1 MESGIR
7 QLFSLSVALGWVYP
21 AWQKRRRVLALIGV
35 VFASAMHNSAVVM
48 MLLPLLFWK
57 EGKLFFIEW
66 KKKTTLLVLG
76 AGLALVLA
84 VNFINLMP
92 LISLLPA
99 RLEYTIS
106 SYYLENHNLSLT
118 ALANRGLFML
128 IVFFLALRAKDELS
142 PREKFLFN
150 LYAVGFCVYVVF
162 MSFDLIASRTNVYFR
177 IVEIALIPALFA
189 RNRDFVR
196 RLRVA
201 FPAMLLLLAFLYVK
215 DITAVMD
222 YSEYYSSKPWE
233 YPYITIFNSDE
244 LLDAKYVN
252 IKNANAMNA
261 YQTGGA
267 SWDEY
272 YNSLLRK
279 PANRSRITSY

>member
-1 MESGIR
+1 M
-7 QLFSLSVALGWVYP
+7 
-21 AWQKRRRVLALIGV
+21 
-35 VFASAMHNSAVVM
+35 
-48 MLLPLLFWK
+48 
-57 EGKLFFIEW
+57 
-66 KKKTTLLVLG
+66 
-76 AGLALVLA
+76 LA

-142 PREKFLFN
+142 RHEKFLFN

-222 YSEYYSSKPWE
+222 YSEYYRCLE
-233 YPYITIFNSDE
+233 FIRENE
-244 LLDAKYVN
+244 LELDGDIMLRAVSFRNYDVAYYDFWAP
-252 IKNANAMNA
+252 IK
-261 YQTGGA
+261 
-267 SWDEY
+267 
-272 YNSLLRK
+272 
-279 PANRSRITSY
+279 